1 MQTIS
6 MLALVTIVIAVLIV
20 IIFKDWRVIA
30 VALGAQYLGAFAL
43 VALSWPVN
51 LAIVKLI
58 TGWMASSV
66 IAFTCL
72 RQNRERSQPEKAAS
86 LFFRGLTGLLVIV
99 LIFILA
105 PSMQERIFPG
115 VDLVIIQGGLMMM
128 GMTLMQLGLNSEP
141 YPVIISLFT
150 FLSGFEVIHAALEL
164 STLLT
169 GLFVVVNLG
178 LSLAGVYLM
187 VSAEETSES
196 IQEEEL

>member
-1 MQTIS
+1 MQSIS
-6 MLALVTIVIAVLIV
+6 MLALATIVVAVLIV

-72 RQNRERSQPEKAAS
+72 RQNREGSQPEKASS

-99 LIFILA
+99 LVFILA
-105 PSMQERIFPG
+105 PPMQERIFPG

-128 GMTLMQLGLNSEP
+128 GMALMQLGLNSEP
-141 YPVIISLFT
+141 YPVIIGLFT

-187 VSAEETSES
+187 VSAEETVDD